1 MNEFAFLFSMILF
14 GIIFAVLLIEGIIFI
29 GLYIYRRYFSPE
41 IPETPPQPAPDPTK
55 IVSNTQAVWDL
66 IDQLIAYETA
76 AVIEKTVP
84 LERKYDVTR
93 ADKDIQL
100 IATNVF
106 EALNQ
111 TVLSDEEFRSNLLVT
126 NEWLVK
132 RIVTV
137 ASRNFI
143 RKITEYNNSL

>member
-14 GIIFAVLLIEGIIFI
+14 GIIFAVLLIEGVIFI

-76 AVIEKTVP
+76 AVIEKTAP

-111 TVLSDEEFRSNLLVT
+111 TVLSDEEFRANLLVT

-143 RKITEYNNSL
+143 RQITEYNNSL